1 MSWTRQGT
9 SRRRRNVAVIV
20 STIALCAFV
29 VGVSLLF
36 RQPVTA
42 AVCGDANP
50 PPPDTGSGGP
60 PTCPQNPT
68 GTGGYFVAN
77 INGNVYG
84 IGNAFPFP
92 GFGTL
97 HHAADGTDQDPGALG
112 ADISTTG
119 DGAGF
124 YLLDAGGNV
133 YGRGD
138 APAFNGFGTLSTKGS
153 AGDVAA
159 GMSVTHEPGGG
170 TSGMLI
176 MDVASRVFG
185 FGTQDGHGSA
195 PWTGFGTI
203 FQREQLQDAGHPN
216 APVAAGLA
224 LVPSD
229 DGYYGV
235 DSNGRIFGF
244 GNAFAGPVEP
254 STYNFHG
261 RAAGIMITADHHD
274 LLVLNNA
281 GQIYGFGGLN
291 PTSPAPSGPYYGN
304 ASGRFP
310 GSFVGIAG
318 APSPPQCGTTSSS
331 STSSSSTSKSTS
343 TGTSSTCSTTSQSS
357 NPSTSSG
364 TSTSSGSSASTSS
377 GSSASTSS
385 GSSAS
390 TSSGASTSSSSS
402 TANTLTCLG
411 GPPLCLPGSSSTSS
425 ASTSSGATTS
435 SSSSSSGASTCII
448 GPLCLP

>member
-229 DGYYGV
+229 DGYYGLDRHVEHLLHHLAEFQPV
-235 DSNGRIFGF
+235 DVLRD
-244 GNAFAGPVEP
+244 
-254 STYNFHG
+254 FHLEWLV
-261 RAAGIMITADHHD
+261 RLD
-274 LLVLNNA
+274 LQRVVGLDLQRVVGLDLQRCFDLVVV
-281 GQIYGFGGLN
+281 FD
-291 PTSPAPSGPYYGN
+291 
-304 ASGRFP
+304 R
-310 GSFVGIAG
+310 
-318 APSPPQCGTTSSS
+318 
-331 STSSSSTSKSTS
+331 
-343 TGTSSTCSTTSQSS
+343 
-357 NPSTSSG
+357 
-364 TSTSSGSSASTSS
+364 
-377 GSSASTSS
+377 
-385 GSSAS
+385 
-390 TSSGASTSSSSS
+390 
-402 TANTLTCLG
+402 
-411 GPPLCLPGSSSTSS
+411 
-425 ASTSSGATTS
+425 
-435 SSSSSSGASTCII
+435 
-448 GPLCLP
+448 